1 MLVNRKKTKG
11 SEVQTA
17 QVQTM
22 KVSANPL
29 NALGG
34 ENLGQLEWIHVT
46 RGFMFD
52 KGQTKPWDCED
63 HMQPYATFK
72 VSLLGP
78 SRKGINACMQRLEQ
92 WENETE
98 SNKFQYGVLKAE
110 ALNFSF

>member
-34 ENLGQLEWIHVT
+34 ENLGQLE
-46 RGFMFD
+46 
-52 KGQTKPWDCED
+52 
-63 HMQPYATFK
+63 
-72 VSLLGP
+72 
-78 SRKGINACMQRLEQ
+78 
-92 WENETE
+92 
-98 SNKFQYGVLKAE
+98 
-110 ALNFSF
+110 

>member
-1 MLVNRKKTKG
+1 MEYAFQQEKTKG

-17 QVQTM
+17 QAQTM
-22 KVSANPL
+22 KASANPL
-29 NALGG
+29 NLWAIRM
-34 ENLGQLEWIHVT
+34 NPC
-46 RGFMFD
+46 
-52 KGQTKPWDCED
+52 QTKPWDCED
-63 HMQPYATFK
+63 HMQPYATLK

-92 WENETE
+92 WENFTE